1 MDTDK
6 STKQPAVED
15 IRNAISTLRQSL
27 EGSADMPKS
36 KMLSFFSDLLRQ
48 AELLEGT
55 ARRLGAEQSALTEDQ
70 NRLDALIGLRA
81 QLRINDIEAK
91 LNEAEQKRAIAEK
104 NALICQDSLTKR
116 DKELATYERLKAT
129 IGEHI
134 ESNPEVIDAYIKKLL
149 ADIQGQK
156 TITENYVKDIG
167 DKNQE
172 IEEWKDKV
180 EDLKKLW
187 KENFNLER
195 DIEKLKRNLA
205 DKDADMQR
213 LQARLNTYENPEG
226 NKLTREARTKQLEAL
241 CDVDPCDRDSLIKK
255 VRDAEGPAETADEA
269 TWVDGIC
276 GKIEEEQYKF
286 PKRVVQA
293 FHTML
298 KCAEMSP
305 LSVLAGISGTGKSLL
320 PMLYARHAGIHFLNV
335 PVQPNWDS
343 QESMLGYYNSIENC
357 FEAEPIL
364 PLLLLSQQEGK
375 EEKEGKDGYRD
386 HMFMILLD
394 EMNLAHVELYFAQ
407 FLSKLEE
414 RRVAGGVSL
423 DIKIGPDVRPYPL
436 SLGKNV
442 LWVGTMNQDETTKS
456 LSDKVLDRSNI
467 LYFPRPKELAER
479 KLGAHSQKSPA
490 AAKWLS
496 LSKSW
501 QEWCQPAEIDDTL
514 KVRGYKKLIEGMNKF
529 LAPVN
534 RALGHRV
541 WQSIDLYL
549 RLHPNVRE
557 AAAQE
562 EKDKTKIAESLD
574 KAFVDQLVLKVMP
587 KLRGIDNGSKDGK
600 DCLNNIHTLIKDFE
614 LTEQLKDAF
623 LDDFG
628 KAREAGYNQFQWCS
642 SECMQDID

>member
-1 MDTDK
+1 MDENNLKDILGK
-6 STKQPAVED
+6 LKELRSALEAPEPAD
-15 IRNAISTLRQSL
+15 QA
-27 EGSADMPKS
+27 K
-36 KMLSFFSDLLRQ
+36 LLART
-48 AELLEGT
+48 AELLLLARDLQAEAQDVQTQKEDT
-55 ARRLGAEQSALTEDQ
+55 ATAQKNLKDDVQRLSSKKVAAANARAKGAE
-70 NRLDALIGLRA
+70 DALAAKDDVIGEYQTQMQKRDGELKQYLSLRA
-81 QLRINDIEAK
+81 MIGENIMTDPDAISQYIRTKEEAIRDLRTTIQDQDGQIQHAHKAKAALQEELDRYEEVYLEKKQLK
-91 LNEAEQKRAIAEK
+91 EK
-104 NALICQDSLTKR
+104 NAGLQ
-116 DKELATYERLKAT
+116 
-129 IGEHI
+129 I
-134 ESNPEVIDAYIKKLL
+134 EVQN
-149 ADIQGQK
+149 
-156 TITENYVKDIG
+156 
-167 DKNQE
+167 
-172 IEEWKDKV
+172 
-180 EDLKKLW
+180 
-187 KENFNLER
+187 
-195 DIEKLKRNLA
+195 
-205 DKDADMQR
+205 

-226 NKLTREARTKQLEAL
+226 NKLTRQARKEQLEAL

-255 VRDAEGPAETADEA
+255 VRDAEGPAETSDEA
-269 TWVDGIC
+269 AWVKGIC

-364 PLLLLSQQEGK
+364 PLLLLSQQGEK
-375 EEKEGKDGYRD
+375 EEKEGKEGKDGYRD

-479 KLGAHSQKSPA
+479 KFGAHSQKSPA

-496 LSKSW
+496 LSRSW
-501 QEWCQPAEIDDTL
+501 QEWCQPAEIDDAL

-557 AAAQE
+557 AAAAAQ
-562 EKDKTKIAESLD
+562 KDETKIAESLD

-600 DCLNNIHTLIKDFE
+600 DCLNNIHTLIKDFK

>member
-1 MDTDK
+1 MDENNQK
-6 STKQPAVED
+6 D
-15 IRNAISTLRQSL
+15 ILGKLKELRGAL
-27 EGSADMPKS
+27 EAPDPPDQAK
-36 KMLSFFSDLLRQ
+36 LLART
-48 AELLEGT
+48 AELLLLARDLQAEAQDVQTQKEDT
-55 ARRLGAEQSALTEDQ
+55 AAARKNLKDDVQRLSSKKVAAANARAKGAE
-70 NRLDALIGLRA
+70 DALAAKDDVIGEYQTQMQKRDGELKQYLSLRA
-81 QLRINDIEAK
+81 MIGENIMTDPDAISQYIRTKEEAIRDLRTTIQDQDGQIQHAHKAKAALQEELDRYEEVYLEKKQLK
-91 LNEAEQKRAIAEK
+91 EK
-104 NALICQDSLTKR
+104 NAGLQ
-116 DKELATYERLKAT
+116 
-129 IGEHI
+129 I
-134 ESNPEVIDAYIKKLL
+134 EVQNLL
-149 ADIQGQK
+149 
-156 TITENYVKDIG
+156 
-167 DKNQE
+167 
-172 IEEWKDKV
+172 
-180 EDLKKLW
+180 
-187 KENFNLER
+187 
-195 DIEKLKRNLA
+195 
-205 DKDADMQR
+205 
-213 LQARLNTYENPEG
+213 ARLNAYENPEG
-226 NKLTREARTKQLEAL
+226 NKLTWDARAKQLEAL
-241 CDVDPCDRDSLIKK
+241 CDVDACDRDSLINK
-255 VRDAEGPAETADEA
+255 VRDAKGPAKIDEEEWK
-269 TWVDGIC
+269 WVEGIC

-286 PKRVVQA
+286 PRRVVQA

-320 PMLYARHAGIHFLNV
+320 PMLYARHAGMHFLNV

-357 FEAEPIL
+357 FEAENVL
-364 PLLLLSQQEGK
+364 PLLLLSQHQ
-375 EEKEGKDGYRD
+375 DYRD

-479 KLGAHSQKSPA
+479 KFGANSQGSPGA
-490 AAKWLS
+490 AGWLS
-496 LSKSW
+496 LSRSW
-501 QEWCQPAEIDDTL
+501 QEWCQPAEIDDAL
-514 KVRGYKKLIEGMNKF
+514 EERGYKKLIEGMNEL

-549 RLHPNVRE
+549 RLHPDVRK
-557 AAAQE
+557 ATKAQ
-562 EKDKTKIAESLD
+562 KAENKLAQSLD

-600 DCLNNIHTLIKDFE
+600 DCLNGIDALIKNCK
-614 LTEQLKDAF
+614 LQEQLKDAF